1 MARKNIR
8 REQTM
13 LNDISRRSF
22 LKATGAGLVMS
33 QPLSSLAGQARTST
47 ATGNHKPN
55 IIFVFAD
62 QMRSS
67 VLGCY
72 GNTQVSTPHFDR
84 LAAGGAVFDNAIST
98 WPVCSPFRGMLLT
111 GLYPMHNHV
120 VSNDTQLRDD
130 VPTIATV
137 CKANGYATGYIGK
150 WHLEW
155 KRDPFV
161 PRDRRMGFEDLWVS
175 DNCRHKYFNAI
186 YCSDTPENIQMP
198 GYQPEVQAR
207 MAVDFMREHKGNPF
221 CLFMSWGP
229 PHDPYKAPDSYMA
242 QFEPERIELRDNVAE
257 RDTVDRLL
265 DTDPSK
271 LSKSHQNARQKRRD
285 ILDNDLRLKA
295 QYIRGYYALTKSLDD
310 CMGNLLDALKEL
322 GIEQD
327 TIIAF
332 SSDHGDMLGSHRMAS
347 KQMPYEEAISIPF
360 MVRFPSRVPRGRRTD
375 ALLGPIDIMPTLLGL
390 AGIAC
395 PKVDGADLSHA
406 AIGRRGSERDAL
418 LIMKLVH
425 GGNPWICN
433 GITPWRGVRTKR
445 YTYARL
451 NDRGPWILFDNRND
465 PYQMNNLINDPAYA
479 LIRKDL
485 DGRTNKLLQ
494 EADDPDDTEAI
505 SAFRERL
512 RDRQNKPS

>member
-1 MARKNIR
+1 
-8 REQTM
+8 M

-22 LKATGAGLVMS
+22 LKATGAGLVTS
-33 QPLSSLAGQARTST
+33 RPLCALAGQPETRAAASNR
-47 ATGNHKPN
+47 KPN

-72 GNTQVSTPHFDR
+72 GSTQVPTPHFDR
-84 LAAGGAVFDNAIST
+84 LAANGAVFDNAIST

-120 VSNDTQLRDD
+120 VGNDTQLRDD
-130 VPTIATV
+130 VPTIAKV

-155 KRDPFV
+155 NRDPFV
-161 PRDRRMGFEDLWVS
+161 PQDRRMGFEDLWAS
-175 DNCRHKYFNAI
+175 DNCRHKYFDGF
-186 YCSDTPENIQMP
+186 YCGDTAEQIRMP
-198 GYQPEVQAR
+198 GYKPEVQTR
-207 MAVDFMREHKGNPF
+207 MAVDFMQRHKDDPF

-242 QFEPERIELRDNVAE
+242 QFPPGRIKLRDNVAE

-265 DTDPSK
+265 KTDPSRLGK
-271 LSKSHQNARQKRRD
+271 NQQNARQKRRD
-285 ILDNDLRLKA
+285 VLDNDRRLKA
-295 QYIRGYYALTKSLDD
+295 EYIRGYYALTKSLDD
-310 CMGNLLDALKEL
+310 CMGKLLDALKEL
-322 GIEQD
+322 GIERD

-360 MVRFPSRVPRGRRTD
+360 MVQFPRRVPGGHRTD

-395 PKVDGADLSHA
+395 PKVDGMDLSHA
-406 AIGRRGSERDAL
+406 ATGRRASERDAL

-425 GGNPWICN
+425 GGNPWMCN

-451 NDRGPWILFDNRND
+451 NDRGPWILFDNQKD
-465 PYQMNNLINDPAYA
+465 PYQMNNLINDPAHA
-479 LIRKDL
+479 QIRKAL
-485 DGRTNKLLQ
+485 DDRTNRLLQ

-505 SAFRERL
+505 STFRE
-512 RDRQNKPS
+512 QVKSHPK

>member
-1 MARKNIR
+1 
-8 REQTM
+8 M
-13 LNDISRRSF
+13 LSDISRRSF
-22 LKATGAGLVMS
+22 LKATGAGLVTS
-33 QPLSSLAGQARTST
+33 RSLSALAEQAETST
-47 ATGNHKPN
+47 AARNQKPN

-62 QMRSS
+62 QMRSA

-72 GNTQVSTPHFDR
+72 GGSQVPTPQFDR
-84 LAAGGAVFDNAIST
+84 LAANGVVFDNAIST
-98 WPVCSPFRGMLLT
+98 WPVCSPFRAMLLT

-120 VSNDTQLRDD
+120 VGNDTELRDD
-130 VPTIATV
+130 VPTIARV
-137 CKANGYATGYIGK
+137 CKTNGYATGYIGK

-161 PRDRRMGFEDLWVS
+161 PRNRRMGFDDFWAS
-175 DNCRHKYFNAI
+175 DNCRHKYFDGF
-186 YCSDTPENIQMP
+186 YCGDTPEQIRMP
-198 GYQPEVQAR
+198 GYKPKVQTR
-207 MAVDFMREHKGNPF
+207 MAVDFMREHKKEPF

-229 PHDPYKAPDSYMA
+229 PHDPYIAPDSYMA
-242 QFEPERIELRDNVAE
+242 KFPPGRIKLRDNVAE
-257 RDTVDRLL
+257 RGAVDWLL
-265 DTDPSK
+265 KTDPSR
-271 LSKSHQNARQKRRD
+271 LGKSQRNARQKRRD
-285 ILDNDLRLKA
+285 VLDNDRRLKA
-295 QYIRGYYALTKSLDD
+295 EYIRGYYALTKSLDD
-310 CMGNLLDALKEL
+310 CMGKLLDTLKEL
-322 GIEQD
+322 DLEQD

-360 MVRFPSRVPRGRRTD
+360 MVQYPRRVPRGHRTD

-395 PKVDGADLSHA
+395 TEVDGMDLSDA
-406 AIGRRGSERDAL
+406 ATGGQAPRRDAL
-418 LIMKLVH
+418 LIMKLVN

-451 NDRGPWILFDNRND
+451 NDRGPWILFDNQKD
-465 PYQMNNLINDPAYA
+465 PYQMNNLIDDPAYEQ
-479 LIRKDL
+479 IRKGL
-485 DGRTNKLLQ
+485 DDCTNRLLQ

-512 RDRQNKPS
+512 RAGRNKAI